1 MNFKSYLL
9 ENDYLKISKTNS
21 ILFFGE
27 NIGLKRFYKQFIKD
41 KNSDAL
47 FISFFQDE
55 VLKNKKIFDR
65 QLENPSLFEK
75 KKIIFL
81 EECNDKI
88 LDLLQNYFENDFN
101 FQIFIFSNLLDKKSK
116 LRNLYEKSKTLLSV
130 ACYPDDINT
139 IRKIIIEKLKDF
151 RGLGQDNINIIVET
165 CALDRIKLEN
175 EIKKIETFF
184 HKKIINTK
192 DLIKLLN
199 DPSTEDFNELK
210 DEAIKGNRIR
220 TNNLLSNTVI
230 EPDKFIYYLT
240 LINQRLLKLQEVY
253 NMDDKNN
260 LDMKMSSL
268 KPPIF
273 WKDKKNFLA
282 QINKWKINKTKEAL
296 LNTYNLEIELKSNS
310 SVNKSLII
318 KKQIV
323 DLCILANS

>member
-9 ENDYLKISKTNS
+9 ENDHLKISKANS

-27 NIGLKRFYKQFIKD
+27 NLGLKRSFKQLIKD

-47 FISFFQDE
+47 FLSFFQDE
-55 VLKNKKIFDR
+55 ILKNKNIFER
-65 QLENPSLFEK
+65 QLENPSLFEER
-75 KKIIFL
+75 KIIFL

-88 LDLLQNYFENDFN
+88 LDLLQNYFENGLN
-101 FQIFIFSNLLDKKSK
+101 YQIFIFSNLLDKRSR
-116 LRNLYEKSKTLLSV
+116 LRNFYEKSKTFLSV

-151 RGLGQDNINIIVET
+151 RGLEQDNINIIVET

-273 WKDKKNFLA
+273 WKDKKNFLS

-296 LNTYNLEIELKSNS
+296 LNTYNLEIELKSNN

>member
-130 ACYPDDINT
+130 SCYPDDINT
-139 IRKIIIEKLKDF
+139 IRKIINKKLKDF
-151 RGLGQDNINIIVET
+151 KGLNQDNINIIVET
-165 CALDRIKLEN
+165 CGLDRIKLEN
-175 EIKKIETFF
+175 EIIKIETFF
-184 HKKIINTK
+184 HNKIINTK
-192 DLIKLLN
+192 ELVKLLN

-230 EPDKFIYYLT
+230 EPDKSIYYLT
-240 LINQRLLKLQEVY
+240 LINQRLLKLQEIY

-260 LDMKMSSL
+260 LDVRMNNL
-268 KPPIF
+268 RPPIF
-273 WKDKKNFLA
+273 WKDKTNFLA
-282 QINKWKINKTKEAL
+282 QINKWKNNKIKEAL
-296 LNTYNLEIELKSNS
+296 LNTYNLEIKLKNNTSID
-310 SVNKSLII
+310 KSLLI
-318 KKQIV
+318 KKQIL
-323 DLCILANS
+323 DLCTLANS

>member
-139 IRKIIIEKLKDF
+139 IRKIINKKLKDF
-151 RGLGQDNINIIVET
+151 KGLNQDNINIIVET
-165 CALDRIKLEN
+165 CGLDRIKLEN
-175 EIKKIETFF
+175 EIIKIETFF
-184 HKKIINTK
+184 HNKIINTK
-192 DLIKLLN
+192 ELVKLLN

-230 EPDKFIYYLT
+230 EPDKSIYYLT
-240 LINQRLLKLQEVY
+240 LINQRLLKLQEIY

-260 LDMKMSSL
+260 LDVRMNNL
-268 KPPIF
+268 RPPIF
-273 WKDKKNFLA
+273 WKDKTNFLA
-282 QINKWKINKTKEAL
+282 QINKWKNNKIKEAL
-296 LNTYNLEIELKSNS
+296 LNTYNLEIKLKNNTSID
-310 SVNKSLII
+310 KSLLI
-318 KKQIV
+318 KKQIL
-323 DLCILANS
+323 DLCTLANS

>member
-139 IRKIIIEKLKDF
+139 IRKIINKKLNDF
-151 RGLGQDNINIIVET
+151 KGLNQDNINIIVET
-165 CALDRIKLEN
+165 CGLDRIKLEN
-175 EIKKIETFF
+175 EIRKIETFF
-184 HKKIINTK
+184 HNKIINTK
-192 DLIKLLN
+192 ELVKLLN

-230 EPDKFIYYLT
+230 EPDKSIYYLT
-240 LINQRLLKLQEVY
+240 LINQRLLKLQEIY

-260 LDMKMSSL
+260 LDVRMNNL
-268 KPPIF
+268 RPPIF
-273 WKDKKNFLA
+273 WKDKTNFLA
-282 QINKWKINKTKEAL
+282 QINKWKNNKIKEAL
-296 LNTYNLEIELKSNS
+296 LNTYNLEIKLKNNTSID
-310 SVNKSLII
+310 KSLLI
-318 KKQIV
+318 KKQIL
-323 DLCILANS
+323 DLCTLANS